1 MRDMIFVKRGGG
13 SGWPKDE
20 MAMEKLAR
28 KIIRVSFSKV
38 CMTDLDQEER

>member
-1 MRDMIFVKRGGG
+1 MRDRIFVKRVSG

-38 CMTDLDQEER
+38 CMTYLDQKER